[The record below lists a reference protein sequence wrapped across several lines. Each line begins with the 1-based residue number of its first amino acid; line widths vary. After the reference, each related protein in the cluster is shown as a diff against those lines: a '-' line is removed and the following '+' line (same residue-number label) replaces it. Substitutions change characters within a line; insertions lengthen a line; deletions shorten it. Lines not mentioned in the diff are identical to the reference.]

1 MVKLLHATCLQTRR
15 QQQVTWRVRGGPRK
29 VVFIQKNHFTR
40 LLIKSHT
47 SAKYLSQDLD
57 RTTQEPG
64 HYDDYQDRHPRNGSA
79 PCLDDAPLRAPLPPS
94 TSRER
99 STARLGPHPAGA
111 RTPRRLPRP
120 GGTELRHMPPHC
132 SRDLG
137 HGHGAG
143 VLALRERCRLGTVS
157 RPITVSRPQLYCCSS
172 LCDFRLL
179 SVNVSFTSVFY
190 YVLGSSPTRK
200 ARARVRARPRLV

>member
-79 PCLDDAPLRAPLPPS
+79 PCLDDAPLRAPLLPS

-99 STARLGPHPAGA
+99 STASLEPHHAGA
-111 RTPRRLPRP
+111 RTLRRLPGPASTQRISPLSRRRP
-120 GGTELRHMPPHC
+120 TTRTFTPFYFAREEHC
-132 SRDLG
+132 KTWTAPRRSPDTTTTTTTRG
-137 HGHGAG
+137 H
-143 VLALRERCRLGTVS
+143 
-157 RPITVSRPQLYCCSS
+157 
-172 LCDFRLL
+172 
-179 SVNVSFTSVFY
+179 
-190 YVLGSSPTRK
+190 
-200 ARARVRARPRLV
+200 